1 MRIVAVLSL
10 LLALGACTS
19 GPPKDLKSPC
29 VAASSNQ
36 ADHPC
41 ERRPVNAPW
50 LT

>member
-1 MRIVAVLSL
+1 MRIIAVMSL
-10 LLALGACTS
+10 LMTLAACS
-19 GPPKDLKSPC
+19 SSPPKDLKSPC
-29 VAASSNQ
+29 VARESNQ